1 MDSRLPVLSR
11 RFSLRRSLPLAPL
24 AVALLLAGGVT
35 AAHAQEGASRPAPA
49 APVDPLI
56 GTWSLNLEKSKFP
69 GTAPKAIYRQF
80 DYTLD
85 GLILATYETTNAQG
99 NKSFT
104 HWFLGLDGKEHPEF
118 GRATGATPIWFLSA
132 KIVDTHTKEITDR
145 RVTAPGQRPQVI
157 NYTFVVS
164 PDGKTFTSTARS
176 TNAQGEPTT
185 TVQVYDRVF

>member
-1 MDSRLPVLSR
+1 MRLSTRILVLQMVVM
-11 RFSLRRSLPLAPL
+11 L
-24 AVALLLAGGVT
+24 VGGLGT
-35 AAHAQEGASRPAPA
+35 LTAQEPSARQATPS

-56 GTWSLNLEKSKFP
+56 GTWSLNLAKSQYP
-69 GTAPKAIYRQF
+69 GTPPKAVTRTF

-85 GLILATYETTNAQG
+85 GMILVTYETTNAQG

-118 GRATGATPIWFLSA
+118 GRSTGATPIWFLST
-132 KIVDTHTKEITDR
+132 KIIDTHTKEITDR
-145 RVTAPGQRPQVI
+145 RVVAPGQRQQII

-176 TNAQGEPTT
+176 TNAQGEPTV